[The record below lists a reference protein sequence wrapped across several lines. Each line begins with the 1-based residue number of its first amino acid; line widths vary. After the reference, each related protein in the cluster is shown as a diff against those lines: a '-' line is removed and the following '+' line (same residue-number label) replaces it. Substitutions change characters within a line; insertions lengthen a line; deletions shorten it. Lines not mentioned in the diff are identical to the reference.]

1 MFLQKGGVLGGVFH
15 SSLYVRTE
23 PKKSKKYIKLW
34 KKGVKTPPFAKNTP
48 HICLCKKTSHKV
60 KIEKVLT
67 KTDKNGYNINE
78 K

>member
-1 MFLQKGGVLGGVFH
+1 M
-15 SSLYVRTE
+15 
-23 PKKSKKYIKLW
+23 
-34 KKGVKTPPFAKNTP
+34 GVKTPPFAKNTP

-78 K
+78 KRGEKKC